1 MITFLALMLFVIVA
15 VIVGLFAL
23 GAGGTAILLVFGDVI
38 IGAVLVYFI
47 IRAITKKK

>member
-1 MITFLALMLFVIVA
+1 MITFLILMAFVIIA
-15 VIVGLFAL
+15 AFVGLFAI
-23 GAGGTAILLVFGDVI
+23 GAGGTAILLLFGDVI